1 MTFEPGKTYRTRDGR
16 EARVY
21 AVDGSGPYCIQ
32 GALLE
37 KSGWRPTGWTTAG
50 RYFAWDEES
59 DCDLLPPAPLTSVDE
74 ASRYADAWR
83 AGAEAMREAAAQ
95 WLDRNV
101 NGMASAMLS
110 AIFTPVPPAPP
121 PPAAPAPETER
132 LSGECWVNVYEGG
145 AVECYRQRSY
155 ADNFQSSCGNPRIA
169 CIRIDLS
176 QHRKGEGL

>member
-1 MTFEPGKTYRTRDGR
+1 MTTFEPGKTYRTRDGR

-21 AVDGSGPYCIQ
+21 AVDGGGSYPIH
-32 GALLE
+32 GAI
-37 KSGWRPTGWTTAG
+37 KHAG
-50 RYFAWDEES
+50 YWCAATWAADGGDARVGAS
-59 DCDLLPPAPLTSVDE
+59 SNDLLPPTPPAPADD
-74 ASRYADAWR
+74 AYAAAWR
-83 AGAEAMREAAAQ
+83 AGAEAMRDVAADAVTYAYPTIYAGD
-95 WLDRNV
+95 LVRRLPLPT
-101 NGMASAMLS
+101 A
-110 AIFTPVPPAPP
+110 
-121 PPAAPAPETER
+121 PAAPAPEPER

>member
-1 MTFEPGKTYRTRDGR
+1 MTLMFKPGETYRTRDGR

-21 AVDGSGPYCIQ
+21 AVDGSDPYCIH

-74 ASRYADAWR
+74 ASRYAAAWL
-83 AGAEAMREAAAQ
+83 AGAEAMRAEFLAWAAPRSRHIEQ
-95 WLDRNV
+95 VVRSLP
-101 NGMASAMLS
+101 
-110 AIFTPVPPAPP
+110 TPPLPPGPAP
-121 PPAAPAPETER
+121 ER
-132 LSGECWVNVYEGG
+132 LSGEYWINVEPAAAFLHATRGL
-145 AVECYRQRSY
+145 ADLY
-155 ADNFQSSCGNPRIA
+155 ATGDRIA